1 MNQLLLRRSTGSL
14 SSNGFARIQSTQL
27 VHDIQHLTP
36 NLRFDGGE
44 IALTAEDD
52 AELSNAQTDADGD
65 GLKIR
70 AHQSGV
76 NALVADRFE
85 GRL

>member
-1 MNQLLLRRSTGSL
+1 MNQLLLHRSTGSL

-27 VHDIQHLTP
+27 VHDIYLTP

-44 IALTAEDD
+44 ITLTGEDD
-52 AELSNAQTDADGD
+52 AEISNTQTDADSD